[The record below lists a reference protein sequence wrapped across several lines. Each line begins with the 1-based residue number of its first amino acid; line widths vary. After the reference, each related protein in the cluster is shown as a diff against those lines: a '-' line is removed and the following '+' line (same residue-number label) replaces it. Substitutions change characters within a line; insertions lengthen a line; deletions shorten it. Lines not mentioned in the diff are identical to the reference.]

1 MIKKA
6 SVFPTNCENITDR
19 SLSNITFTDN
29 DIGEIIKGL
38 HPNNGDGHDIISIRR
53 LKLCG
58 GSIYKSLQLILR
70 AC

>member
-38 HPNNGDGHDIISIRR
+38 RPNNGHDHDMISIRR
-53 LKLCG
+53 LKLWE

>member
-1 MIKKA
+1 MKKA
-6 SVFPTNCENITDR
+6 SVFPTKCENITDR

-38 HPNNGDGHDIISIRR
+38 HPNKGHGHDMISIRR
-53 LKLCG
+53 LKLWG

>member
-19 SLSNITFTDN
+19 SLSNVTFTDN

-38 HPNNGDGHDIISIRR
+38 HPNNGHDHDMISIRR
-53 LKLCG
+53 LKLWE
-58 GSIYKSLQLILR
+58 GSIYKSLQLISR
-70 AC
+70 VC

>member
-19 SLSNITFTDN
+19 SLSNVTFTDN

-38 HPNNGDGHDIISIRR
+38 HPNNGHDHDMISIRR
-53 LKLCG
+53 LKLWE

>member
-19 SLSNITFTDN
+19 SLSNVTFTDN

-38 HPNNGDGHDIISIRR
+38 RPNNGHDRDMISIRR
-53 LKLCG
+53 LKLWE